1 MCERSHTH
9 DHHSPPLLQPPQAQI
24 FHKRHG
30 IYTHVLDVA
39 MEDTKNMSW
48 SENSAPLH
56 VQRLLSISGFL
67 DPRVLE
73 YTHSRIR
80 DSYAKA
86 RGIARLIGSSPGT
99 FRFPDALRILRDEL
113 TFQRSRRVTRRTWRR
128 KILNR
133 TFADVIAGLSETEL
147 VASNN
152 PCWKAQ

>member
-1 MCERSHTH
+1 MR
-9 DHHSPPLLQPPQAQI
+9 
-24 FHKRHG
+24 
-30 IYTHVLDVA
+30 
-39 MEDTKNMSW
+39 W

-56 VQRLLSISGFL
+56 VQRLLSISGFP

-86 RGIARLIGSSPGT
+86 RGIARLIGSSREL
-99 FRFPDALRILRDEL
+99 FRLPDALRILRDQL
-113 TFQRSRRVTRRTWRR
+113 TFQRSRRTWGEEEGKGER

-152 PCWKAQ
+152 PCWKTQ